1 VSETEIRQRLGF
13 NADLQAAGLIVLF
26 GAVIGGSLL
35 LRPTAI
41 ASGST
46 PAFQGSSTSTQVA
59 GGIIWAI
66 AEAIFAVVLLSLLVL
81 WRRLPAWIQKALSR
95 ALAAGVLMVLG
106 AYGVFTNQFL
116 LLAGLVVGTI
126 ASVYALN
133 AFDLWWIGNDVL
145 ALAVAVYIGVLAGVV
160 LGPVVIAAGLIGL
173 TAYDYLF
180 ADREDW
186 MFQLAGW
193 TVRRRFPMLF
203 LVPSTMRL
211 DWDDLCESFDE
222 DSAVDTDAVLRFGV
236 GTADL
241 ALPAAFAVALAQAG
255 GGLPLLG
262 ALAGLAVACG
272 RISHKLEQGG
282 GAGLPPIVSGTLG
295 GWLLALLPG
304 VIGAW
309 I

>member
-1 VSETEIRQRLGF
+1 VKDVAVRQRLGF
-13 NADLQAAGLIVLF
+13 NVDLQAAGLVVLF
-26 GAVIGGSLL
+26 GAVIGGALL

-41 ASGST
+41 ASGSS

-66 AEAIFAVVLLSLLVL
+66 AEAIFAVILLSLLVL
-81 WRRLPAWIQKALSR
+81 WRRLPAWVQTSLSR
-95 ALAAGVLMVLG
+95 ALAAGVLMMLG
-106 AYGVFTNQFL
+106 AYGILSSQFL
-116 LLAGLVVGTI
+116 LLTGLVVGTV
-126 ASVYALN
+126 ASVYALDS
-133 AFDLWWIGNDVL
+133 FDLWWIGNDVL

-203 LVPSTMRL
+203 LVPSTTRL
-211 DWDDLCESFDE
+211 DWVVLSKSFDE
-222 DSAVDTDAVLRFGV
+222 DTAVETDAVLRFGV

-255 GGLPLLG
+255 GGLPLFG
-262 ALAGLAVACG
+262 ALAGLVVACG

-295 GWLLALLPG
+295 GWLLALIPG